1 MTEEALSQLIAVFAG
16 GLIAIAGG
24 FLSTVLL
31 ENRRHA
37 REARNLALAF
47 KGEIGALLDHIQ
59 ERGYAR
65 RIEEVVAQIEASG
78 EPFYMPM
85 RIRFQYDRVY
95 AANVARIGI
104 LPGRLPEQIPFFYTR
119 FSSILED
126 MVNLGEGA
134 YASLDLPTLLRVY
147 RDAERIML
155 ATMELG
161 ERIEAEI
168 DRTYHLQP
176 NR

>member
-1 MTEEALSQLIAVFAG
+1 MTPEAISQIVAVLAG

-24 FLSTVLL
+24 FLTTILL
-31 ENRRHA
+31 ENRRQA

-47 KGEIGALLDHIQ
+47 KGEIGALLDHIR

-65 RIEEVVAQIEASG
+65 RIEEITAQIEASG

-95 AANVARIGI
+95 DANVERVGMLAGS
-104 LPGRLPEQIPFFYTR
+104 LPELIPFFYTR

-134 YASLDLPTLLRVY
+134 YATLDVPTLLRVY
-147 RDAERIML
+147 RDAQRIMM
-155 ATMELG
+155 ATIELG
-161 ERIEAEI
+161 ERIDEEI
-168 DRTYHLQP
+168 ERAYRVGAT
-176 NR
+176 R